1 MNQEKNKNINMISQL
16 HTENS
21 LVQICNK
28 TAIMAQINDEQYNGD
43 AVLLKYCSN
52 DGYLML
58 MCNKDK

>member
-43 AVLLKYCSN
+43 D

-58 MCNKDK
+58 LCNNDK